1 MWATSVAK
9 LARRGRMGDLTWLLL
24 LLLLLLLLRILLRV
38 LVPRAGEECIT
49 RRERAVSSSVV
60 GLDVGDPGGGGA
72 AMLMSGG

>member
-9 LARRGRMGDLTWLLL
+9 LARRGRMGELSWLLL
-24 LLLLLLLLRILLRV
+24 LLLLLLLLRV

>member
-9 LARRGRMGDLTWLLL
+9 LARRGRMGDLSWL